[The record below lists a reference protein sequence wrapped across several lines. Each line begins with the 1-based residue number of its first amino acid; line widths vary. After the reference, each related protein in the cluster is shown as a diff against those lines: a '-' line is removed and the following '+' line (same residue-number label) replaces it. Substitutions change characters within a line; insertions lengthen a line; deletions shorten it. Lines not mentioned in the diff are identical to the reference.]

1 MNAACET
8 ALDLSGHLEGCYG
21 SMGFATAPFRI
32 TPDTEFLVPHA
43 QYLEAIGHLRFGLA
57 TGSFTL
63 LTGDVG
69 LGKTLLCRYLMQ
81 HLPANVRTAYIFNP
95 QQNYAEFLSSILFD
109 LTGSAPAR
117 NASHSQLHDE
127 LFTVLARLT
136 GRGQRVAL
144 LIDEAHCLPPELL
157 EGLRLLSNLETG
169 KRKLLSLLLVGQN
182 ELEQT
187 LQTQGMRALRQ
198 RISVWHRLRPFTR
211 RESVDYIRYRMQ
223 LARVEEGLKMSTPAC
238 LLAHHYARGVPRRL
252 NQICDR
258 ALLAAFS
265 SRRSR
270 IDAGVMQRAAR
281 EVMALENLRAGP
293 TRTDRYEHY
302 LRNSGTAGDRA

>member
-1 MNAACET
+1 MNAICGSTDISE
-8 ALDLSGHLEGCYG
+8 HLEACYG
-21 SMGFATAPFRI
+21 SLGFATAPFCI
-32 TPDTEFLVPHA
+32 TPDTDFLVPQH

-57 TGSFTL
+57 TGSFIL

-81 HLPANVRTAYIFNP
+81 QLPANVRTAYIFNP
-95 QQNYAEFLSSILFD
+95 QQNYAEFLGSILYD
-109 LTGSAPAR
+109 LTGKMPAR
-117 NASHSQLHDE
+117 NVSSALLHDE
-127 LFTVLARLT
+127 LFEVLAKLA

-187 LQTQGMRALRQ
+187 LQLPSMRALRQ

-211 RESVDYIRYRMQ
+211 RESAEYIRYRLQ
-223 LARVEEGLKMSTPAC
+223 LARIEEDFEITAPAC

-265 SRRSR
+265 SRRTR
-270 IDAGVMQRAAR
+270 VNAGLMQRAAR
-281 EVMALENLRAGP
+281 EVVALEAL
-293 TRTDRYEHY
+293 
-302 LRNSGTAGDRA
+302 

>member
-1 MNAACET
+1 MNAICET
-8 ALDLSGHLEGCYG
+8 TADLSGQLEACYG
-21 SMGFATAPFRI
+21 SLGFATSPFCI
-32 TPDTEFLVPHA
+32 TPDTDFLVPQK

-57 TGSFTL
+57 TGSFIL

-81 HLPANVRTAYIFNP
+81 QLPANVRTAYIFNP
-95 QQNYAEFLSSILFD
+95 QQNYAELLCSILYD
-109 LTGSAPAR
+109 LTGKMPAR
-117 NASHSQLHDE
+117 KASTALLHDE
-127 LFTVLARLT
+127 LFEVLAKLA

-169 KRKLLSLLLVGQN
+169 KRKLLSLMLVGQN

-187 LQTQGMRALRQ
+187 LQSPGMRALRQ

-211 RESVDYIRYRMQ
+211 RESTEYIRYRLH
-223 LARVEEGLKMSTPAC
+223 LARIAQDFEITAPAC
-238 LLAHHYARGVPRRL
+238 LLAHHYAGGVPRRL

-258 ALLAAFS
+258 AMLAAFS
-265 SRRSR
+265 SHRTRVN
-270 IDAGVMQRAAR
+270 AGLMQRAAR
-281 EVMALENLRAGP
+281 EVNALEDL
-293 TRTDRYEHY
+293 
-302 LRNSGTAGDRA
+302 

>member
-1 MNAACET
+1 MNAICET
-8 ALDLSGHLEGCYG
+8 TSDLSGHLESCYG
-21 SMGFATAPFRI
+21 SLGFSTAPFRI
-32 TPDTEFLVPHA
+32 TPDTDFLVPQQ

-81 HLPANVRTAYIFNP
+81 QLPANVCTAYIFNP
-95 QQNYAEFLSSILFD
+95 QQNYAEFLASILYD
-109 LTGSAPAR
+109 LTGLMPEKNLSSAL
-117 NASHSQLHDE
+117 LHDQ
-127 LFTVLARLT
+127 LFSVLAKLA
-136 GRGQRVAL
+136 GSGKRVAL

-169 KRKLLSLLLVGQN
+169 KRKLVSLLLVGQN

-187 LQTQGMRALRQ
+187 LQMPGMRALRQ

-211 RESVDYIRYRMQ
+211 RESAEYIRHRLQ
-223 LARVEEGLKMSTPAC
+223 VARIADDFEITASAC
-238 LLAHHYARGVPRRL
+238 VLAHHYARGVPRRL

-258 ALLAAFS
+258 AMLAAFS
-265 SRRSR
+265 SRQLRVNF
-270 IDAGVMQRAAR
+270 GLMQRAAR
-281 EVMALENLRAGP
+281 EVIALDTL
-293 TRTDRYEHY
+293 
-302 LRNSGTAGDRA
+302 